1 MRRRVVKLGGSLLR
15 SEHLAE
21 RFARWRGDQPPA
33 TDVVIAGGGSLADAV
48 REYAA
53 RFALSDEVAHW
64 RCVECMAVTARIV
77 AELLDAA
84 VVNALDAVPPA
95 GESEL
100 VVFDAARFLA
110 TIESSRGDSLPRD
123 WTVTSDSIA
132 ARVAEFLSADLV
144 LLKSAPPPACSWEAA
159 AAAGYVDAYFPRA
172 IMNLERVSASCL
184 I

>member
-15 SEHLAE
+15 SDHLAE

-53 RFALSDEVAHW
+53 RFALSDEAAHW
-64 RCVECMAVTARIV
+64 RCIECMTITARMV
-77 AELLDAA
+77 AELLDAPLLD
-84 VVNALDAVPPA
+84 ALDAVPAA
-95 GESEL
+95 GEPGL
-100 VVFDAARFLA
+100 VVFDAAHFLA
-110 TIESSRGDSLPRD
+110 NIEPSRGNPLPRD

-144 LLKSAPPPACSWEAA
+144 LLKSAPRPPCSWEAA

-172 IMNLERVSASCL
+172 ILDLEHVSASCL
-184 I
+184 T

>member
-1 MRRRVVKLGGSLLR
+1 MRRRVVKLGGSLLQ

-21 RFARWRGDQPPA
+21 RFARWRADQPPA
-33 TDVVIAGGGSLADAV
+33 IDVVIAGGGGLADAV
-48 REYAA
+48 RQYAA
-53 RFALSDEVAHW
+53 RFALSDEAAHW

-77 AELLDAA
+77 AELL
-84 VVNALDAVPPA
+84 NASLVDSLDAVPAA
-95 GESEL
+95 GQPRL

-110 TIESSRGDSLPRD
+110 TVEPSRVPALPRD

-144 LLKSAPPPACSWEAA
+144 LLKSAPRPLSTWEAA

-172 IMNLERVSASCL
+172 VLRLEHVSATCL
-184 I
+184 P